1 MKKIC
6 TFLLTVSIVLLA
18 CQSYAQVPQKIN
30 YQAVARNSSGALLAS
45 TNIAVRISIHDGS
58 ATGTTVYQERHT
70 ATTNTLGLF
79 SFGIGTGSV
88 ITGTFA
94 GIDWSTG
101 NKFLQIELDPA
112 GATSY
117 IDMGTQELLSVP
129 FALYAANGGITGPAG
144 PAGATGP
151 AGPAGATGPAGP
163 AGPAGAD
170 GADGP
175 MGPTGPAGP
184 SGGPAGPAGPEGPA
198 GPAGATGATGATGPE
213 GPAGPAGATG
223 ATGATGP
230 AGPAGATGAAGA
242 AGAAGPAGAT
252 GATGAAGAAGPAGA
266 TGSTGAAGPTGPA
279 GSANISGTANYLVK
293 FTAATTGANS
303 RVYDDGTN
311 IGIGTTA
318 PSDFLHLNNT
328 AAALTGI
335 NMTNST
341 TGSTSADGFYV
352 GMNTVG
358 GEGLITVAENQNLI
372 IGTNNTERMRITN
385 GGNVGIGTASPTTN
399 LHLSGQ
405 AKFQYDYPSFRASS
419 QGLVLRSQTVS
430 SSFDFPAISFIGN
443 TFAGAVLSL
452 ETTSTLSIYD
462 TSGINPGEI
471 SAASFNIISDS
482 RMKKEIHTV
491 ATSEYEAYLK
501 QIRAIQSATYLY
513 NYETMDANNSSL
525 RYRPTYHI
533 GFLAQSLP
541 KEAVHVLN
549 NCKNPEM
556 EGKLNYSLN
565 EMVGLHTIGIK
576 AIDAKQLEMQ
586 DMLEKQAAII
596 LALQKRIELLEKVSH

>member
-151 AGPAGATGPAGP
+151 AGPAGPAG
-163 AGPAGAD
+163 ATGPAGAD

-184 SGGPAGPAGPEGPA
+184 EGGPAGP
-198 GPAGATGATGATGPE
+198 TGPE

-230 AGPAGATGAAGA
+230 AGPAGATGAAGP
-242 AGAAGPAGAT
+242 AGPEGPAGAT
-252 GATGAAGAAGPAGA
+252 GAAGATGPAGATGAAGT
-266 TGSTGAAGPTGPA
+266 TGSTGAAGPAGPA

-430 SSFDFPAISFIGN
+430 SSFNFPAISFIGN
-443 TFAGAVLSL
+443 TIAGAVLSL

>member
-163 AGPAGAD
+163 AG
-170 GADGP
+170 ADGP

-184 SGGPAGPAGPEGPA
+184 SGGPAGPA
-198 GPAGATGATGATGPE
+198 GPE

-341 TGSTSADGFYV
+341 TGSTSSDGFYV

-358 GEGLITVAENQNLI
+358 GEVLITVAENQNLI

>member
-151 AGPAGATGPAGP
+151 AGPAGPAGAP
-163 AGPAGAD
+163 GPAGAD

-184 SGGPAGPAGPEGPA
+184 EGGPAGP
-198 GPAGATGATGATGPE
+198 TGPE

-230 AGPAGATGAAGA
+230 AGPAGATGAAGP
-242 AGAAGPAGAT
+242 AGPEGPAGAT
-252 GATGAAGAAGPAGA
+252 GAAGATGPAGA
-266 TGSTGAAGPTGPA
+266 TGSTGAAGPAGPA

>member
-151 AGPAGATGPAGP
+151 AGPAGAVGATGP

-184 SGGPAGPAGPEGPA
+184 EGGPAGP
-198 GPAGATGATGATGPE
+198 TGPE

-230 AGPAGATGAAGA
+230 AGPAGATGAAGP
-242 AGAAGPAGAT
+242 AGPEGPAGAT
-252 GATGAAGAAGPAGA
+252 GAAGATGPAGATGAAGT
-266 TGSTGAAGPTGPA
+266 TGSTGAAGPAGPA

-430 SSFDFPAISFIGN
+430 SSFNFPAISFIGN
-443 TFAGAVLSL
+443 TIAGAVLSL

>member
-151 AGPAGATGPAGP
+151 AGPAGPAG
-163 AGPAGAD
+163 ATGPAGAD

-184 SGGPAGPAGPEGPA
+184 EGGPAGP
-198 GPAGATGATGATGPE
+198 TGPE

-230 AGPAGATGAAGA
+230 AGPAGATGAAGP
-242 AGAAGPAGAT
+242 AGPEGPAGAT
-252 GATGAAGAAGPAGA
+252 GAAGATGPAGATGAAGT
-266 TGSTGAAGPTGPA
+266 TGSTGAAGPAGPA

-318 PSDFLHLNNT
+318 PSDFLHLHNT

-430 SSFDFPAISFIGN
+430 SSFNFPAISFIGN
-443 TFAGAVLSL
+443 TIAGAVLSL

>member
-198 GPAGATGATGATGPE
+198 GPAGATGATGATGP
-213 GPAGPAGATG
+213 
-223 ATGATGP
+223 

-242 AGAAGPAGAT
+242 AGAAGPAGAAGAT
-252 GATGAAGAAGPAGA
+252 GATGA
-266 TGSTGAAGPTGPA
+266 TGAAGPTGPA

-586 DMLEKQAAII
+586 DMLQKQAAII

>member
-151 AGPAGATGPAGP
+151 AGPAG
-163 AGPAGAD
+163 PAGAD

-184 SGGPAGPAGPEGPA
+184 SGGPAGPA
-198 GPAGATGATGATGPE
+198 GPE

>member
-1 MKKIC
+1 
-6 TFLLTVSIVLLA
+6 
-18 CQSYAQVPQKIN
+18 
-30 YQAVARNSSGALLAS
+30 
-45 TNIAVRISIHDGS
+45 
-58 ATGTTVYQERHT
+58 
-70 ATTNTLGLF
+70 
-79 SFGIGTGSV
+79 
-88 ITGTFA
+88 
-94 GIDWSTG
+94 
-101 NKFLQIELDPA
+101 
-112 GATSY
+112 
-117 IDMGTQELLSVP
+117 
-129 FALYAANGGITGPAG
+129 
-144 PAGATGP
+144 
-151 AGPAGATGPAGP
+151 
-163 AGPAGAD
+163 
-170 GADGP
+170 
-175 MGPTGPAGP
+175 
-184 SGGPAGPAGPEGPA
+184 
-198 GPAGATGATGATGPE
+198 
-213 GPAGPAGATG
+213 
-223 ATGATGP
+223 
-230 AGPAGATGAAGA
+230 
-242 AGAAGPAGAT
+242 
-252 GATGAAGAAGPAGA
+252 
-266 TGSTGAAGPTGPA
+266 
-279 GSANISGTANYLVK
+279 
-293 FTAATTGANS
+293 
-303 RVYDDGTN
+303 
-311 IGIGTTA
+311 
-318 PSDFLHLNNT
+318 
-328 AAALTGI
+328 
-335 NMTNST
+335 MTNST

-430 SSFDFPAISFIGN
+430 SSFNFPAISFVGN
-443 TFAGAVLSL
+443 TIAGAVLSL